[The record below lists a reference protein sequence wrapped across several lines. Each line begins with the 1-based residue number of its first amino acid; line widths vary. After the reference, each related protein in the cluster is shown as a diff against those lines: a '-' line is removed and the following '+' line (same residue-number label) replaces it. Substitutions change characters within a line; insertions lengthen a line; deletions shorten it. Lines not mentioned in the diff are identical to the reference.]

1 MRVIVAALAT
11 IGLAAICAWLL
22 AWNSCLNLLP
32 GHSGFDYFCGHN
44 ALLQVVPLFF
54 LLLVIFAFLSGIIV
68 RRWKNSRS
76 TGS

>member
-1 MRVIVAALAT
+1 MRVMVAALGI

-22 AWNSCLNLLP
+22 AWNNCLNLLP

-54 LLLVIFAFLSGIIV
+54 LLLVLLAFFSGIIV
-68 RRWKNSRS
+68 RRWKTRRS
-76 TGS
+76 SGK

>member
-1 MRVIVAALAT
+1 MRVIVTAFGI

-22 AWNSCLNLLP
+22 AWNNCLNLLP

-54 LLLVIFAFLSGIIV
+54 LLLVLFAFFSGIIV
-68 RRWKNSRS
+68 RRWKMRRS
-76 TGS
+76 SGR